1 MKMVKIERE
10 EKKERRLVPPP
21 EQIIFYYPKDD
32 IRKLIEEVYKEKNL
46 KEMKTGNFERFAD
59 YPFMDGLNF
68 YIKKDAFEKMI
79 LHSYEMAEEGKEAM
93 GFIIGDVFYW
103 EKEYTI
109 AFNII
114 TAELDSSS
122 FHVKFK
128 RNAFEKIFDKLDEIE
143 YDYIIVGWY
152 HSHPGY
158 SSFMS
163 GVDLE
168 TQKNYFNKKFHVSL
182 VIDPLNKEARVF
194 RLINGECFEIPY
206 ALFK

>member
-1 MKMVKIERE
+1 MVKIERE
-10 EKKERRLVPPP
+10 EKKERKFKPPP
-21 EQIIFYYPKDD
+21 EQIIFYYPRDD
-32 IRKLIEEVYKEKNL
+32 IKNLIGEIYKEKNL
-46 KEMKTGNFERFAD
+46 KENEFNKINNSFD
-59 YPFMDGLNF
+59 YPFAEELNL
-68 YIKKDAFEKMI
+68 YIKNDAFKKMI
-79 LHSYEMAEEGKEAM
+79 LHSYEMAKEGKEAM
-93 GFIIGDVFYW
+93 GFIVGDLFYW

-109 AFNII
+109 AFDII

-128 RNAFEKIFDKLDEIE
+128 RKAFEEIFDKLDEIE

-163 GVDLE
+163 SVDLD
-168 TQKNYFNKKFHVSL
+168 TQKNYFNKKFHASV
-182 VIDPLNKEARVF
+182 VIDPLNREARVF

-206 ALFK
+206 AIFK